1 MNSVTTDLPE
11 LSLSAPEAATTVG
24 PAEAERE
31 VTIDPEAAKRI
42 DAMVTT
48 FVGGLRSVDV
58 HGDDYRRRVDDIDGL
73 ADREIRSTSDMS
85 NRLLDRPTRAMRGLG
100 QGDAPIAKSLLDLR
114 RSVEELNPAKHDLTQ
129 GGPRKLLG
137 VVPFGDRVRAYFA
150 KYQKSQSHIEGIVGA
165 LREGGAELERDNA
178 AISQEQKALWSQMET
193 LRQYTY
199 MAEKLDSGLE
209 AQINHL
215 AIGDPE
221 RARVLQEDILY
232 PVRRRRQEILTQLA
246 VAVQGYAALRVVE
259 VNNRELIRAVRTA
272 TTTTV
277 AALRTAV
284 MVAQALTNQ
293 KLVSEQ
299 VKAVNETTSA
309 MIESTSSVLREQTAT
324 VEESGGEPRHRHGL
338 AAARLGQRLCGPRP
352 DRHVQVARS
361 RSDEDHGSGSFG
373 AGREVA
379 RAGGTSPR
387 RRRDARAIG
396 PGAEPAHLLSAP
408 AAQPFQRWAALIQ
421 ITPAIAATTNIAY
434 SATRLG
440 RRSGPPTAPA
450 TPRAP
455 YHSTSRIAA
464 RSPA

>member
-1 MNSVTTDLPE
+1 VTADLPE
-11 LSLSAPEAATTVG
+11 LSLSAPEAATTVA

-42 DAMVTT
+42 DAMVAT
-48 FVGGLRSVDV
+48 FVGGLRAVDV

-85 NRLLDRPTRAMRGLG
+85 NRLLDRPTRAMSGLG
-100 QGDAPIAKSLLDLR
+100 QGDAPIAKSLLELR
-114 RSVEELNPAKHDLTQ
+114 RSEELNPAKHDLTQ

-165 LREGGAELERDNA
+165 LREGGAELEKDNA
-178 AISQEQKALWSQMET
+178 AIAQEQKALWSQMET

-199 MAEKLDSGLE
+199 MAEKLDTGLE

-221 RARVLQEDILY
+221 RAKVLQEDILY

-259 VNNRELIRAVRTA
+259 VNNRELVRAVRTA

-299 VKAVNETTSA
+299 VKAVNETTSS

-324 VEESGGEPRHRHGL
+324 VESQAASPGLDMGSLQRAWDNVFAALDQIDTYKMRALEAMKITVRDLSSQVEKSHAQVERLHSSDATSARVASGQSL
-338 AAARLGQRLCGPRP
+338 RLG
-352 DRHVQVARS
+352 
-361 RSDEDHGSGSFG
+361 
-373 AGREVA
+373 
-379 RAGGTSPR
+379 
-387 RRRDARAIG
+387 
-396 PGAEPAHLLSAP
+396 
-408 AAQPFQRWAALIQ
+408 
-421 ITPAIAATTNIAY
+421 
-434 SATRLG
+434 
-440 RRSGPPTAPA
+440 
-450 TPRAP
+450 
-455 YHSTSRIAA
+455 
-464 RSPA
+464 